1 MDGNSGTIEAG
12 MSVTGTGIVGTVTVS
27 SLSNQNNL
35 VLSSAQSLSN
45 DTALTFKSPAY
56 GSELSKYGASA
67 GPKDYK
73 VSLGR
78 TGKVIKLKMD
88 TTVEGHYSSLTDAT
102 LLTKQGKIR

>member
-1 MDGNSGTIEAG
+1 M
-12 MSVTGTGIVGTVTVS
+12 
-27 SLSNQNNL
+27 
-35 VLSSAQSLSN
+35 
-45 DTALTFKSPAY
+45 TFKSAAY
-56 GSELSKYGASA
+56 GAELYIYGASA